1 MANSSRGSGDGEARG
16 PRDHIRAVDTGDGKH
31 PDEIHAGS
39 AHDACDAY
47 EDRSIDRFRRGAAGT
62 VLAAGLLGLRD
73 ALEGRPERDE
83 PAIVTTAPDPLPD
96 DALLVVIDFEHPERS
111 RAVVRRTPGS

>member
-1 MANSSRGSGDGEARG
+1 MANSSRGIGDGEARG
-16 PRDHIRAVDTGDGKH
+16 TRDHIRAADTGDGKH
-31 PDEIHAGS
+31 PDQIDAGS
-39 AHDACDAY
+39 AHDAY

-83 PAIVTTAPDPLPD
+83 PAIVTAAPDPLPD